1 MKIAVIGAGGVG
13 GYFGGRLA
21 QAGNEVT
28 FLVRGAHLEAM
39 RTVGLTV
46 KSVLGD
52 FHLDNV
58 QATDD
63 IETIGKVD
71 LIIIGLKAWQVKDM
85 AVQLDGLIGE
95 QTVILPLQNGL
106 LTYDELRE
114 AIGAEPVICG
124 LCKIISKVEAPGVI
138 NHFAHTPE
146 IIFGEADNTKSKRV
160 QQLKEVMQKAGIQAT
175 VAENIQMELWKKFI
189 FICVSGL
196 MAITN
201 TNYGELRSIPETR
214 KLMVDLLN
222 EIVTLAREAG
232 IPFGE
237 DFVKKNVGFIDSL
250 APDSTT
256 SLARDIWAG
265 NPSELEY
272 QNGTVVKL
280 ASQFNVDVPVNQFVY
295 SCLVP
300 AELKARK
307 E

>member
-1 MKIAVIGAGGVG
+1 MKIAVIGTGGVG

-28 FLVRGAHLEAM
+28 FLARGAHLEAM
-39 RTVGLTV
+39 RSNGLTV

-52 FHLDNV
+52 FHLVNV

-71 LIIIGLKAWQVKDM
+71 LIIIGLKAWQVKEM
-85 AVQLDGLIGE
+85 AAQLDSLISE

-106 LTYDELRE
+106 LTYDELSE
-114 AIGAEPVICG
+114 AVGPEPVLCG
-124 LCKIISKVEAPGVI
+124 LCRIISKVEAPGII
-138 NHFAHTPE
+138 NHFAYTPE
-146 IIFGEADNTKSKRV
+146 IVFGEADNKPSERAR
-160 QQLKEVMQKAGIQAT
+160 QLKAVFETAGIKAT
-175 VAENIQMELWKKFI
+175 LAENIQAELWKKFV
-189 FICVSGL
+189 FICVGGL
-196 MAITN
+196 MAITR

-214 KLMVDLLN
+214 KLMIDLLN
-222 EIVTLAREAG
+222 EIVALAREAG
-232 IPFGE
+232 IPFGD
-237 DFVKKNVGFIDSL
+237 DFVQKNIVLIDSL
-250 APDSTT
+250 DAATTT

>member
-21 QAGNEVT
+21 RAGNEVT
-28 FLVRGAHLEAM
+28 FLARGAHLEAM
-39 RTVGLTV
+39 RTNGLTV

-52 FHLDNV
+52 FHLENV

-63 IETIGKVD
+63 METIGIVD

-85 AVQLDGLIGE
+85 ATQLDSLIGE

-106 LTYDELRE
+106 LTYDELRD
-114 AIGAEPVICG
+114 AVGPKPVLCG

-138 NHFAHTPE
+138 NHFAHIPE
-146 IIFGEADNTKSKRV
+146 IVFGEADNTKSERV
-160 QQLKEVMQKAGIQAT
+160 QQLQTVLQGAGIQAT
-175 VAENIQMELWKKFI
+175 LAENIQMELWKKFI

-201 TNYGELRSIPETR
+201 TNYGELRSVPETR
-214 KLMVDLLN
+214 KLMIDLLN
-222 EIVTLAREAG
+222 EIVTLAQEAS
-232 IPFGE
+232 IPFGD
-237 DFVKKNVGFIDSL
+237 DFVEKNVGFIDSL

-256 SLARDIWAG
+256 SLARDIWAE

-280 ASQFNVDVPVNQFVY
+280 AKQFNVDVPVNQFVY

-307 E
+307 R

>member
-13 GYFGGRLA
+13 GYFGGKLA
-21 QAGNEVT
+21 QAGHEVT
-28 FLVRGAHLEAM
+28 FLARGAHLETM
-39 RTVGLTV
+39 QSNGLTV

-52 FHLDNV
+52 FHLENV
-58 QATDD
+58 QATEE
-63 IETIGKVD
+63 IATIGKVD
-71 LIIIGLKAWQVKDM
+71 LVIVGLKAWQVKDM
-85 AVQLDGLIGE
+85 AAQLNGLIGE
-95 QTVILPLQNGL
+95 NTLILPLQNGL

-114 AIGAEPVICG
+114 AVGSKPVLCG

-138 NHFAHTPE
+138 NHFAHSPE
-146 IIFGEADNTKSKRV
+146 IVFGEADNIKSERV
-160 QQLKEVMQKAGIQAT
+160 LHLQAVLENAGIQAT
-175 VAENIQMELWKKFI
+175 LAENIQQELWKKFI
-189 FICVSGL
+189 FICVGGL

-214 KLMVDLLN
+214 KLMIDLLN

-232 IPFGE
+232 IPFRD
-237 DFVKKNVGFIDSL
+237 DFVEKNVGFIDSL
-250 APDSTT
+250 APGSTT

-280 ASQFNVDVPVNQFVY
+280 AKQFHVDVPVNQFVY
-295 SCLVP
+295 ACLVP
-300 AELKARK
+300 AELRARK

>member
-1 MKIAVIGAGGVG
+1 MKIAVIGTGGVG

-28 FLVRGAHLEAM
+28 FLARGAHLEVMQAN
-39 RTVGLTV
+39 GLTV

-63 IETIGKVD
+63 MDTIGIVD

-85 AVQLDGLIGE
+85 AAQLDGLIGE
-95 QTVILPLQNGL
+95 QTAILPLQNGL

-114 AIGAEPVICG
+114 AVGPEPVLCG

-146 IIFGEADNTKSKRV
+146 IMFGEADNTKSERV
-160 QQLKEVMQKAGIQAT
+160 QLLQVVLEKAGIQAT
-175 VAENIQMELWKKFI
+175 LAENIQMELWKKFI

-196 MAITN
+196 MAITR

-214 KLMVDLLN
+214 KLMTDLLN

-232 IPFGE
+232 IPFRE
-237 DFVKKNVGFIDSL
+237 DFVEKNISFIDSL
-250 APDSTT
+250 APESTT
-256 SLARDIWAG
+256 SLARDIWTG

-272 QNGTVVKL
+272 QNGTVVKF
-280 ASQFNVDVPVNQFVY
+280 ANQFNVDVPVNQFVY

-307 E
+307 G